1 MAGTQFDDF
10 VAARGS
16 ALLRHAYLLTG
27 DRGLAEDLV
36 QETLA
41 HLYRRWDRVSAAGSP
56 EAYVRTSITR
66 QFLSWRRRR
75 WWGERPS
82 AALPEQPAYDGGDA
96 EGDDVVWRTLASL
109 PRQQRAVLALRFYDD
124 LSDAQI
130 AEVLG
135 VSASNVRAQASR
147 ALASLRDRM
156 TDVDREGASS

>member
-1 MAGTQFDDF
+1 MAGTQFDEF

-41 HLYRRWDRVSAAGSP
+41 HLYRRWDRVSSADSP
-56 EAYVRTSITR
+56 EAYVRTSLTR
-66 QFLSWRRRR
+66 QYLSWRRRR

-82 AALPEQPAYDGGDA
+82 AAVPEQTAYDAPDA
-96 EGDDVVWRTLASL
+96 DGDDVVWRALAML

-147 ALASLRDRM
+147 ALATLRAQM
-156 TDVDREGASS
+156 TDATREGASS